1 MSDLGQLATLQLNM
15 LCIIIIICEYLVAQ
29 GKELAQVG
37 LSKFAQLSASTRV
50 GERPP
55 ALRHT
60 ISPLLRQQDDALDL
74 RAAVVRI
81 EGLYCPTPLRALS
94 AR

>member
-37 LSKFAQLSASTRV
+37 LSKFTQLSALTRV
-50 GERPP
+50 GETQSDRGHPRC
-55 ALRHT
+55 A
-60 ISPLLRQQDDALDL
+60 
-74 RAAVVRI
+74 
-81 EGLYCPTPLRALS
+81 TPS
-94 AR
+94 HHCSVGKMMPWI